1 MTHDEELQKR
11 VLDELRW
18 DPKVQSNEVGVIA
31 QDGAVTL
38 TGEVYTY
45 AEKLAAERAA
55 QRVKGVRAVAAD
67 IRVKIPSRMA
77 ASDEDI
83 AKRIA
88 RLLKWNS
95 MLQSTNIQAKVA
107 SGYVTLTG
115 DVDWE
120 YQRREAA
127 RRIEELNGVTGISNQ
142 VKVRVPSIPV
152 SSKDI
157 EKEIRR
163 ALHRHANVEAS
174 RVHIS
179 VANGTV
185 TLDGTVDALFERE
198 LIESAAWASAGV
210 REVTDHLRV
219 V

>member
-1 MTHDEELQKR
+1 MTSDEELQKR

-31 QDGAVTL
+31 RDGAITL

-67 IRVKIPSRMA
+67 IRVKIPSRLA
-77 ASDEDI
+77 ASDEDV
-83 AKRIA
+83 AERIA

-95 MLQSTNIQAKVA
+95 MLHSTNIQAKVA

-142 VKVRVPSIPV
+142 VRVRLPSITV
-152 SSKDI
+152 SSEDI
-157 EKEIRR
+157 EEQIKR
-163 ALHRHANVEAS
+163 ALHRHADVEAS
-174 RVHIS
+174 RVRVA
-179 VANGTV
+179 VANGRV

-198 LIESAAWASAGV
+198 LVENAAWASPGV
-210 REVTDHLRV
+210 KEVMDHLRV
-219 V
+219 A